1 MPVSTWM
8 WASAT
13 VERFS
18 ARALRARPVSTEE
31 MVHTTFRS
39 TSRSSTSRSV
49 VERSMR
55 ISSST
60 KPAFRSASASSASL
74 TAKRPMPSARSSS
87 ALSAMP
93 APPAPPERTP

>member
-1 MPVSTWM
+1 M

-18 ARALRARPVSTEE
+18 ARALRAIPVSTEE

-39 TSRSSTSRSV
+39 TSRSSSSRSV
-49 VERSMR
+49 VERSIR

-60 KPAFRSASASSASL
+60 KPALRRASAWAVSL
-74 TAKRPMPSARSSS
+74 TAKRPIPSSRSSLAS
-87 ALSAMP
+87 GTVP
-93 APPAPPERTP
+93 APPPSPVSTP